1 MSTAQPRLR
10 TARALLLRAAVLV
23 IFFLAVHA
31 AGWRSATTLLSGS
44 TPAGGPPLLAVFE
57 GVVYLVAW
65 IGLTVMA
72 PLLILAAALIWL
84 SARR

>member
-31 AGWRSATTLLSGS
+31 AGWRNATTLLSGS
-44 TPAGGPPLLAVFE
+44 IPAGMPPFLAVFE

-72 PLLILAAALIWL
+72 PVLVLAAAVIWL
-84 SARR
+84 RTSR